1 MRGRRR
7 NRGSDVGRSRDERC
21 KLSRGR
27 VHTHLGA
34 FRGDGFSEIKVER
47 GNGRAW
53 NVLRLGNDD
62 VKAGLAWVDFD
73 WFFEDISWY

>member
-1 MRGRRR
+1 M
-7 NRGSDVGRSRDERC
+7 
-21 KLSRGR
+21 
-27 VHTHLGA
+27 GA

-62 VKAGLAWVDFD
+62 VKARLGWVDFD